1 VDQRRFVTWLMLTTA
16 LFFIYMSMRQP
27 PIQNQPPK
35 GQAPAVADANQDPLL
50 REPAKANPAVA
61 DPEVTE
67 KDFDDKSAASEKI
80 VTLGSMDPAK
90 GYQLQIAISTRGGAM
105 VRAEAVEQKKPGV
118 YRFRALEHDGGYLG
132 YLALRPQSKG
142 VRIMSVPD
150 GSPAALATCP
160 SVTGGLL
167 IDDVLTQVDQRPID
181 SDLTLQK
188 ILLDEKPGAS
198 VKLSIE
204 RQINGQWQ
212 PLEFTARLGQAPMDV
227 LRTNEFS
234 SEIITGNLERAS
246 CLTTLAS
253 LNGTRIP
260 TGRDVL
266 PALQGTLNDN
276 WQVHPLEVTGGQ
288 GVEFRLPLAGYL
300 ENTGRPSQIEL
311 VKRYRLLPKEGQ
323 ADGYMLD
330 LETVVVNRNEEAID
344 VSLRQHGVSGLT
356 LEGWWYSVKI
366 SPYMFAAAGQR
377 DVTYATEALG
387 HNILSTRA
395 IVDYAKKAPTQPD
408 KLIFSENE
416 PEAVRSL
423 KYIGL
428 DAQYFNA
435 SILPHPA
442 SPNSLTTLRQAA
454 TTAVANVDLID
465 KTQLQATNVTFWF
478 DTSDQRVQPGGELIQ
493 RYQLFIGPKDTA
505 LLESH
510 GLELAIEYG
519 WFPWVAKPL
528 SWILHF
534 FYAIV
539 RNYGV
544 AIIML
549 TVLVRGLMFPL
560 GRNAALSA
568 QRMQEMQ
575 PELKKIN
582 ELYKDNMEKRGRA
595 MQELYKKHNF
605 RPLAGCLPLFI
616 QLPIFIGLY
625 RCLSVDISLRQEP
638 LLPGI
643 GWCSNLA
650 GPDMLLDWS
659 SWMPAIIAG
668 RGPGWFGPYLNVLPL
683 ITVALFLVQQ
693 KVLMPKATDE
703 QTQMTQNMMQIMTI
717 FMGVM
722 FFKVPSGLCIYFI
735 TSSIWSLVERKLIK
749 HLTPS
754 PKPGSSAITADGSAS
769 STPAEPTKK
778 KKLNDEDSRKSQLQT
793 TGGKQEKAKTRFE
806 ELRAMLDKPVV
817 RSATQRD
824 SRKDKK
830 RRK

>member
-1 VDQRRFVTWLMLTTA
+1 MDQRRFVTWLMLTTA
-16 LFFIYMSMRQP
+16 LFFLYMSIRQP
-27 PIQNQPPK
+27 PVQNPPPAQPP
-35 GQAPAVADANQDPLL
+35 AIADANQDPLL
-50 REPAKANPAVA
+50 REPAKEPAAVV

-67 KDFDDKSAASEKI
+67 DNFAEQPEAAEQI
-80 VTLGSMDPAK
+80 VVLGSLDPGK
-90 GYQLQIAISTRGGAM
+90 GYQLQVALSTRGASL
-105 VRAEAVEQKKPGV
+105 VRAEAVDQKKPG
-118 YRFRALEHDGGYLG
+118 RFKFRALEHDGGYLG
-132 YLALRPQSKG
+132 YLALRPHTKG

-160 SVTGGLL
+160 QATGGLQVG
-167 IDDVLTQVDQRPID
+167 DVLTDIDKLPVD
-181 SDLTLQK
+181 SSLAVQK
-188 ILLDEKPGAS
+188 LLLREKPGAE
-198 VKLSIE
+198 VALTID
-204 RQINGQWQ
+204 RQIDGQWST
-212 PLEFTARLGQAPMDV
+212 LEFKTKLIEAPMDV
-227 LRTNEFS
+227 LRTEEFV
-234 SEIITGNLERAS
+234 SEAIVGNVERAS

-260 TGRDVL
+260 TGRNVL
-266 PALQGTLNDN
+266 PALSKSLNGN
-276 WQVHPLEVTGGQ
+276 WQVHALDVAGGQ
-288 GVEFRLPLAGYL
+288 GVEFRMPLDNYL
-300 ENTGRPSQIEL
+300 EGTGRPAKVDL
-311 VKRYRLLPKEGQ
+311 VKRYRLFPKDGQ
-323 ADGYMLD
+323 RDGYLLD
-330 LETVVVNRNEEAID
+330 LETKVVNRNEQAID
-344 VSLRQHGVSGLT
+344 ISFRQQGVTGLT

-395 IVDYAKKAPTQPD
+395 IVDFAKKTPALPD
-408 KLIFSENE
+408 KLIFSESE
-416 PEAVRSL
+416 PEGVRTL

-435 SILPHPA
+435 SMLPHPET
-442 SPNSLTTLRQAA
+442 PKSLSALRQAA
-454 TTAVANVDLID
+454 TTAVANADLID
-465 KTQLQATNVTFWF
+465 KTQLQATNVSFWF
-478 DTSDQRVQPGGELIQ
+478 DTADQNVPPGGEAAQ
-493 RYQLFIGPKDTA
+493 RYQLFIGPKDTT
-505 LLESH
+505 LLESY
-510 GLELAIEYG
+510 GLERAIEYG

-605 RPLAGCLPLFI
+605 KPLAGCLPLFI

-638 LLPGI
+638 LLPGL

-659 SWMPAIIAG
+659 TWMPDIIAG

-749 HLTPS
+749 RLTPPAS
-754 PKPGSSAITADGSAS
+754 HSSAIAADP
-769 STPAEPTKK
+769 TPPTNPTPTLAKK
-778 KKLNDEDSRKSQLQT
+778 KVDESSRKPQAT
-793 TGGKQEKAKTRFE
+793 ATDGKPDKLKSRIE

-824 SRKDKK
+824 SKKDKK
-830 RRK
+830 KRK